1 MTKFLL
7 TLPEAVRP
15 ALIEMVNEEM
25 KPGGKYDPFT
35 GDNVCEALIS
45 AVDPQ
50 FGKLATHLRSGD
62 AVAVNA
68 ALHLIC
74 REYWF
79 DYACKVMAE
88 EAIEAVENG
97 SDYNPAAM
105 EPWERNLPA
114 MLVYQAH

>member
-1 MTKFLL
+1 MTDFLM
-7 TLPEAVRP
+7 TLPEEVARC
-15 ALIEMVNEEM
+15 LTEMVNQEM
-25 KPGGKYDPFT
+25 RAGGKYDPFDA
-35 GDNVCEALIS
+35 DNFDEAMREAKES
-45 AVDPQ
+45 Q
-50 FGKLATHLRSGD
+50 LAQIAALLRANEYES
-62 AVAVNA
+62 VAA